1 MLAPA
6 AVEVDGAP
14 AATSGR
20 GATVVMVT
28 GDAVESVAVSA
39 VVSPLVLSGMSLPR
53 QRLRLR
59 WLGLTMGRFFVAK
72 INKVKTCF
80 RLKSYSTRSTIKFV
94 FTKREIK
101 FKPCQLINRHEY
113 RTLRFQ
119 NTLKL
124 LIQSHS

>member
-53 QRLRLR
+53 QRLRLW
-59 WLGLTMGRFFVAK
+59 WLGLIMGRFFVTK
-72 INKVKTCF
+72 I
-80 RLKSYSTRSTIKFV
+80 
-94 FTKREIK
+94 
-101 FKPCQLINRHEY
+101 Q
-113 RTLRFQ
+113 
-119 NTLKL
+119 
-124 LIQSHS
+124 